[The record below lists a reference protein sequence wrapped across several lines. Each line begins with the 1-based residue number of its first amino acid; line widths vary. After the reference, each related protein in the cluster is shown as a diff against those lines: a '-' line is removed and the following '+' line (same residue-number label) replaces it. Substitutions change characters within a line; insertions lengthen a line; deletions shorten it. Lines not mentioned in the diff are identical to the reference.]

1 MKALGEICPRARW
14 LHRGLLFRGT
24 QVEICA
30 DNLDASDH
38 LLHLILG
45 LILRGQK
52 RIFLPHLV
60 RIRILLPH
68 LVRIRILLP
77 HLVRIR
83 ILLPHLVRI
92 RIFTIFTVL
101 RCLFLLLLVISLGH
115 LLPQVVHPLLEACL
129 ALFVDA
135 HL

>member
-83 ILLPHLVRI
+83 I
-92 RIFTIFTVL
+92 FTIFTVL